1 MNCLSSIPMLAPSG
15 KDSLAKCTN
24 VLPKEVP
31 HLCKRRKPQRGA
43 CRCRACGRTWA
54 RGAKRSGAGTGRADG
69 SCRWSCRSG
78 PCRWMPDPR
87 AFDTARPGTE
97 RGARARRHDSA
108 LAAER
113 RSRLFHPIR
122 IVARRRPRSVYP
134 YSLAAAGLDLSA
146 LPMISARSP
155 LYARA
160 LLSFFLSLHL
170 VPIYLPSEEHTYPAE
185 PCAPIP
191 S

>member
-1 MNCLSSIPMLAPSG
+1 MHQGVTKRGPAPLQAEKTSARG
-15 KDSLAKCTN
+15 MH
-24 VLPKEVP
+24 VQGVRP
-31 HLCKRRKPQRGA
+31 HLGTWCQA
-43 CRCRACGRTWA
+43 IRCGN
-54 RGAKRSGAGTGRADG
+54 G
-69 SCRWSCRSG
+69 SCRWIVPMVVPFGAVS
-78 PCRWMPDPR
+78 MDPDPR
-87 AFDTARPGTE
+87 GFETARRSAG
-97 RGARARRHDSA
+97 RGYHDSA

>member
-1 MNCLSSIPMLAPSG
+1 MHQRITKRGPAPLQAEKTSARG
-15 KDSLAKCTN
+15 MQ
-24 VLPKEVP
+24 VQGVRP
-31 HLCKRRKPQRGA
+31 HLG
-43 CRCRACGRTWA
+43 TWCHPV
-54 RGAKRSGAGTGRADG
+54 RERVVPMDRADG
-69 SCRWSCRSG
+69 
-78 PCRWMPDPR
+78 R
-87 AFDTARPGTE
+87 AVRGRVDGCQTRGHSTRPGPRTE